1 MARVFIS
8 TLGCPKNAIDS
19 EGLGGLLMAGGH
31 DVTDGIEGAEVVLV
45 NTCGFIDPAR
55 RETVEEVLD
64 FAELKASSDLKGL
77 VMTGC
82 LVARSAGE
90 LAESLPEV
98 DALVDFAA
106 YPRVAE
112 IVGAVAN
119 GTLAERIHGDP
130 GTRFDPAWWDASMAA
145 APRLR
150 FGRAP
155 WAYLKIAEGCDRGC
169 TFCAIPLM
177 RGTFVSRPPEVI
189 VAEARHLAAQGVS
202 ELSLVSQDSVQWGR
216 DIGAGNLAEL
226 LRALEA
232 VDGIRR
238 LRLMYLHPQG
248 VTQELIDT
256 IAGSEKVVSYFDLS
270 LQHVAPA
277 VLRGMGRWGSAERFT
292 KMIERIRS
300 LDPLAGIRMTFILGF
315 PGESDGDAAEVAA
328 FVSDSGAD
336 WIGTFTYSREAGTR
350 SHDIAGQVP
359 AEVARE
365 RAEVVRVA
373 AEAAM
378 EERAGSLIGET
389 LEVLV
394 ERFDLADQRWIGRS
408 QREAPEIDGE
418 TMFTSERDLKV
429 GDYVKVAISS
439 NEGTDLIGTSRGS
452 ASWLVPLK
460 TPSRTSGR
468 PVVPSSAPS
477 RFEPS

>member
-19 EGLGGLLMAGGH
+19 EGLGGLLTAGGH
-31 DVTDGIEGAEVVLV
+31 EVSEGLEGADVVVV

-64 FAELKASSDLKGL
+64 LAELKDTAGLKGL
-77 VMTGC
+77 VMAGC

-90 LAESLPEV
+90 LAGSLPEV
-98 DALVDFAA
+98 DALIDFAA

-112 IVGAVAN
+112 IVGAVAS
-119 GTLAERIHGDP
+119 GTLTERIQGDP

-145 APRLR
+145 APRVR

-177 RGTFVSRPPEVI
+177 RGKFVSRPLKVI

-216 DIGAGNLAEL
+216 DIGAGGLVDL
-226 LRALEA
+226 LRALEG
-232 VDGIRR
+232 VDEIRR
-238 LRLMYLHPQG
+238 IRLMYLHPQG
-248 VTQELIDT
+248 VTPELIDT

-270 LQHVAPA
+270 LQHIAPS
-277 VLRGMGRWGSAERFT
+277 VLKGMGRWGSAERFS
-292 KMIERIRS
+292 KMITRIRS
-300 LDPLAGIRMTFILGF
+300 LDPLAGVRTTFILGF
-315 PGESDGDAAEVAA
+315 PGETDDDVSEVES

-336 WIGTFTYSREAGTR
+336 WIGTFTYSREVGTR
-350 SHDIAGQVP
+350 SHDMTGQVP

-365 RAEVVRVA
+365 RAERVRVA

-378 EERAGSLIGET
+378 ERRAESMIGET

-394 ERFDLADQRWIGRS
+394 ERFDIQENAWSGRS

-418 TMFTSERDLKV
+418 IRFATHEHLHV
-429 GDYVKVAISS
+429 GDYVPVTITAS
-439 NEGTDLIGTSRGS
+439 EGADLHGKARRSR
-452 ASWLVPLK
+452 
-460 TPSRTSGR
+460 
-468 PVVPSSAPS
+468 
-477 RFEPS
+477 